1 MANKSATA
9 ILVDA
14 KALRRDHGDAILEA
28 AVEVAKYFALG
39 RGGNPP
45 KTNEVS
51 VAAFNTADSV
61 NPLQAR
67 DPDQGRH
74 VTMEQRLEKPGPN
87 VFRLLSRP
95 PGEWPAAGADDESG
109 AVDGI
114 IYAVDEIKA
123 RVAQLKYAKRVF
135 VLTDDR
141 FELADADGMDGAVAE
156 FKGCLDY
163 AIKTEGFGFHAL
175 VAARKIAA
183 KKTSG
188 SFDLCAPADAAVV
201 AAEAC
206 GRLGAATRAGKMQI
220 RLLGLAVD
228 VKATKLVKAAATPP
242 LKKEAAESG
251 GDVARST
258 ANAVAGQTDDVPD
271 EDIVKGWMYG
281 GEYLPTPDNA
291 SSGHGREAED
301 DAGEACRVLGFA
313 AESSHDVMTS
323 LGDALRVHAAD
334 GDARGAA
341 FLAGLARALTS
352 AGAVAVCRWRNTAR
366 KKEED
371 LRLLVPDRADP
382 EALVAHR
389 VPFTDDLRS
398 VADLAP
404 LDLAAPEFAA
414 AARACDD
421 DDFA

>member
-175 VAARKIAA
+175 VVGAAPSDGCEWLLKAATKIAA

-188 SFDLCAPADAAVV
+188 SFDLCGPADAAVV

-206 GRLGAATRAGKMQI
+206 GRLGAATRASKMQI

-382 EALVAHR
+382 EALVAHCVEIKSSTR
-389 VPFTDDLRS
+389 L
-398 VADLAP
+398 
-404 LDLAAPEFAA
+404 
-414 AARACDD
+414 
-421 DDFA
+421 